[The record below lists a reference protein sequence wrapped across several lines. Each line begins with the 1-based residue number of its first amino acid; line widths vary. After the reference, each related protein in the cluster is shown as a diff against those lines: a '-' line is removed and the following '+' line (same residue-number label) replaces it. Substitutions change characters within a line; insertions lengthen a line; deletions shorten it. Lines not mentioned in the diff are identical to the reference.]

1 MEYTIRNQEMTVV
14 VKSLGAELQSIRGKD
29 GPEYLWQGDPAFW
42 GDRAPNIFPYVARL
56 TEGTYTLS
64 GQEYAM
70 RIHGFVKYMELEAK
84 EQREDAVTFEL
95 RSCEDTR
102 KQYPFDF
109 AYRITYRLRGKTLAV
124 EHQVENL
131 GSGRMYFGIGGH
143 PGFQVPL
150 EKGLSFENY
159 QLSFT
164 EACRPYRVGFTED
177 CFLNGQDE
185 EYPLKEGRILPLE
198 HSLFDQDA
206 VVLKHACREVTLSS
220 DKGSRGLTVTYP
232 DFPYIGF
239 WHKPN
244 SQAPYVC
251 VEPWSSLPSRKGI
264 RENLSQQSD
273 LIALEGGK
281 CWETVWEIRI
291 F

>member
-29 GPEYLWQGDPAFW
+29 GTEYLWQGDPAFW

-109 AYRITYRLRGKTLAV
+109 AYRITYRLQGKDAGGGASGGEPGKRQNVLWNRRASGIS
-124 EHQVENL
+124 
-131 GSGRMYFGIGGH
+131 GS
-143 PGFQVPL
+143 PG
-150 EKGLSFENY
+150 KR
-159 QLSFT
+159 T
-164 EACRPYRVGFTED
+164 
-177 CFLNGQDE
+177 
-185 EYPLKEGRILPLE
+185 
-198 HSLFDQDA
+198 
-206 VVLKHACREVTLSS
+206 VL
-220 DKGSRGLTVTYP
+220 
-232 DFPYIGF
+232 
-239 WHKPN
+239 
-244 SQAPYVC
+244 
-251 VEPWSSLPSRKGI
+251 
-264 RENLSQQSD
+264 
-273 LIALEGGK
+273 
-281 CWETVWEIRI
+281 
-291 F
+291 